1 MSILKTNPYSIVY
14 LTNMFI
20 VLTFIFFDDYIVDM
34 KIDLIYKEFGRLLK
48 KNRAEANLTQEALA
62 KRVGLSRTS
71 ITNIEKGRQHI
82 NLHMLYVL
90 SDSIGVRP
98 SDLMP
103 DKGLFDLDIDLNK
116 VLSKANVSEDAGID
130 WIKRRIID
138 GIAKEGKNEED

>member
-1 MSILKTNPYSIVY
+1 MSILKTKLFIIVY
-14 LTNMFI
+14 NINMFI
-20 VLTFIFFDDYIVDM
+20 LLTSININDYIVDM
-34 KIDLIYKEFGRLLK
+34 EIELIYKEFGKLIK
-48 KNRAEANLTQEALA
+48 KSRRAANLTQAGLA

-98 SDLMP
+98 SDLLP
-103 DKGLFDLDIDLNK
+103 DKDLVDLDINLNK

-138 GIAKEGKNEED
+138 GIAKEIKNEEN

>member
-1 MSILKTNPYSIVY
+1 LSILKTKLFLIVY
-14 LTNMFI
+14 NINKFILLTPINI
-20 VLTFIFFDDYIVDM
+20 NDYIVDM
-34 KIDLIYKEFGRLLK
+34 EIELIYKEFGKLIK
-48 KNRAEANLTQEALA
+48 KSRTAANLTQAGLA

-98 SDLMP
+98 SDLLP
-103 DKGLFDLDIDLNK
+103 DKDLVDLDINLNK

-138 GIAKEGKNEED
+138 GIAKEIKNEEN

>member
-1 MSILKTNPYSIVY
+1 
-14 LTNMFI
+14 MFI
-20 VLTFIFFDDYIVDM
+20 LLTLINFNDYIEDM
-34 KIDLIYKEFGRLLK
+34 EIDLIYKEFGRLLK
-48 KNRAEANLTQEALA
+48 KSRTAANLTQETLA

-98 SDLMP
+98 SYLLPAKDLV
-103 DKGLFDLDIDLNK
+103 DLDINLNN
-116 VLSKANVSEDAGID
+116 VLSKANVSEDAGLA

-138 GIAKEGKNEED
+138 GIAKEGKK

>member
-1 MSILKTNPYSIVY
+1 MSILKTILFLLVCHI
-14 LTNMFI
+14 NMFI
-20 VLTFIFFDDYIVDM
+20 LLTLINYNDYIVDM
-34 KIDLIYKEFGRLLK
+34 EIDLIYKEFGRLLK
-48 KNRAEANLTQEALA
+48 KSRTAANLTQETLA

-98 SDLMP
+98 SDLLP
-103 DKGLFDLDIDLNK
+103 DKDLVDIDINLNN
-116 VLSKANVSEDAGID
+116 VLSKANVSEDAGRD

-138 GIAKEGKNEED
+138 GIAKEGEK

>member
-1 MSILKTNPYSIVY
+1 
-14 LTNMFI
+14 MFI
-20 VLTFIFFDDYIVDM
+20 ILTSINFNDYIM
-34 KIDLIYKEFGRLLK
+34 YMEIDLIYKEFGRLLK
-48 KNRAEANLTQEALA
+48 KNRTEAGLTQEALA

-98 SDLMP
+98 SGLMP
-103 DKGLFDLDIDLNK
+103 DKDIVDLDINLNK
-116 VLSKANVSEDAGID
+116 VLLKANISEDAGID

-138 GIAKEGKNEED
+138 GIAKEGKNEEN

>member
-1 MSILKTNPYSIVY
+1 
-14 LTNMFI
+14 MFI
-20 VLTFIFFDDYIVDM
+20 LLTLINFNDYIVGM

-48 KNRAEANLTQEALA
+48 KSRTAANLTQETLA

-98 SDLMP
+98 SDLLP
-103 DKGLFDLDIDLNK
+103 DKDLVDLDININN
-116 VLSKANVSEDAGID
+116 VLSKANVSENAGLE

-138 GIAKEGKNEED
+138 GIAKERGK